1 MLYLYSFYENFN
13 NEQDYNEAMKD
24 IKDLKPLGFNFYS
37 ISKLDSIIVNGKK
50 VKAISKLCDL
60 IEDGTF
66 GGGECG
72 EYLEFNTILAD
83 KIQLEK
89 THAIELL
96 ADDLRLSSDGC
107 NEYEDRIWNSE
118 NPDKEIEKILSE
130 LMLVVIDTLIKEIEM
145 AYTDIKN
152 NGFEWK

>member
-13 NEQDYNEAMKD
+13 NEKDYEKAMENVKG
-24 IKDLKPLGFNFYS
+24 LKPLGFSFYS
-37 ISKLDSIIVNGKK
+37 ISKSDSVIMNGKK
-50 VKAISKLCDL
+50 VKAVSKLCDL

-72 EYLEFNTILAD
+72 DYMEIRTILAD

-89 THAIELL
+89 THAIEML

-107 NEYEDRIWNSE
+107 NEYEDRIWNAE
-118 NPDKEIEKILSE
+118 NPGEEIERILSE
-130 LMLVVIDTLIKEIEM
+130 LMLVVIDMLIKEIEM

>member
-13 NEQDYNEAMKD
+13 NEEDYKKAMENVKG
-24 IKDLKPLGFNFYS
+24 LKPLGFNFYS
-37 ISKLDSIIVNGKK
+37 ISKSDSVIVNGKK
-50 VKAISKLCDL
+50 VNAVSKLCDL

-72 EYLEFNTILAD
+72 DYMEIHTTLAN

-89 THAIELL
+89 TYAIELL
-96 ADDLRLSSDGC
+96 SGDLRLSSDGC
-107 NEYEDRIWNSE
+107 NEYEDRIWNAE
-118 NPDKEIEKILSE
+118 NPGEEIEKILSE
-130 LMLVVIDTLIKEIEM
+130 LMLVVIDMLIKEIEG
-145 AYTDIKN
+145 AYTDIQN